1 MHLTYKRRDRH
12 GSGKGLPVRVLKLLA
27 GIDGG
32 MVYASQEFGRLKCSP
47 GGDLAAKDTDFF
59 DKIDHG
65 SPFWCY

>member
-1 MHLTYKRRDRH
+1 
-12 GSGKGLPVRVLKLLA
+12 VLKLLA

-32 MVYASQEFGRLKCSP
+32 MVYAGQEFGRLKCSP